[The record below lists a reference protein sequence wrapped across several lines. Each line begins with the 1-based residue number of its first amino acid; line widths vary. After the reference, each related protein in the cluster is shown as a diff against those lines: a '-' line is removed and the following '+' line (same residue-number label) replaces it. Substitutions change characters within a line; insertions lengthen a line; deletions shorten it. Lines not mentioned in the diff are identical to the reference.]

1 MADSPL
7 KFLKFRIG
15 QIKIN
20 IEYTNVHV
28 SVQLSE
34 LQVSF
39 LLPHNFPQ
47 IDLLTCDL
55 KPDGRRKSQ

>member
-28 SVQLSE
+28 SVQLSD

-39 LLPHNFPQ
+39 LLPHNFF
-47 IDLLTCDL
+47 T
-55 KPDGRRKSQ
+55 GRSSHL

>member
-28 SVQLSE
+28 SVQLSD
-34 LQVSF
+34 LQVNF
-39 LLPHNFPQ
+39 LPPHKFF
-47 IDLLTCDL
+47 T
-55 KPDGRRKSQ
+55 GRSAHM